1 VNSAPQNDQLPG
13 RPGGRFEPHVRLV
26 RCLLPRTSCVAMF
39 GPAGE
44 LVWSSESTLGP
55 DLNLTSLVN
64 EALLA
69 GSSNPESPGQLRLL
83 PGGVPVYLC
92 SLRDDTRRL
101 IALLAIV
108 CRPPDARDTR
118 TQEFSFA
125 YALLAPVLECLR
137 RELMARATI
146 EELTQT
152 VGGLDKDLNLLL
164 SQSSTD
170 PSPAVADDAS
180 ELQVLL
186 QQTVEHLRARTGALH
201 VPERNVTLVRSGSTA
216 PPDTQFLMRAHRR
229 LLALA
234 QSQRGPVISNE
245 THSVWSPDAMP
256 YRVLCCALRSRAGRF
271 IGVLVLLR
279 EAGAEPFTQRD
290 AHIAEILAR
299 RALGVI
305 ESSYDALSGLYTRPA
320 FEQRVRAVVMGGES
334 SQGWSA
340 LYIDV
345 DQLHAVN
352 ENAGMHVGDAVLAQL
367 GELLRTRL
375 PPGAF
380 GSRISGDRFV
390 VLLPAQVHDAERF
403 AESLRAGAEQ
413 LAMTHAHAR
422 GVSISVGVALLEG
435 GVDEL
440 AHVLAAA
447 ETACKAAKDRGRNRV
462 EVYQQSDLSIV
473 RRYADIGVAGQ
484 LREAIDAGRLHL
496 DAQLIL
502 PLAAAE
508 SARPHYELLLRMTD
522 EAGRTVGPDSFLSA
536 ATRYQLMPVVD
547 RWVISH
553 VLDSLKPR
561 AGVLEGKAL
570 GFTINFS
577 GQSLNDETFADL
589 LIEQVSGSGLDP
601 ELFCF
606 ELTENATVANLVRA
620 EALMRRLR
628 RLGCG
633 VALDDFGTGLS
644 SLSCLRQLPVTMLKI
659 DGSFVREVLT
669 DARAESMVR
678 AIAQLARS
686 MSIITVAEYIETE
699 AIGTRIAEL
708 GVDYGQGFA
717 IGRPI
722 PLAELLLELPLP
734 SERAGGPAGEPG
746 GRHGARH
753 SRLAG

>member
-1 VNSAPQNDQLPG
+1 
-13 RPGGRFEPHVRLV
+13 
-26 RCLLPRTSCVAMF
+26 
-39 GPAGE
+39 
-44 LVWSSESTLGP
+44 
-55 DLNLTSLVN
+55 
-64 EALLA
+64 
-69 GSSNPESPGQLRLL
+69 
-83 PGGVPVYLC
+83 
-92 SLRDDTRRL
+92 
-101 IALLAIV
+101 
-108 CRPPDARDTR
+108 
-118 TQEFSFA
+118 
-125 YALLAPVLECLR
+125 
-137 RELMARATI
+137 
-146 EELTQT
+146 
-152 VGGLDKDLNLLL
+152 
-164 SQSSTD
+164 
-170 PSPAVADDAS
+170 
-180 ELQVLL
+180 VLL

-201 VPERNVTLVRSGSTA
+201 VPERNVTLVRSGSAA

-229 LLALA
+229 LLTLA
-234 QSQRGPVISNE
+234 QSQRGPVISNDTRSDE
-245 THSVWSPDAMP
+245 NPDAFP

-299 RALGVI
+299 KALGVI

-320 FEQRVRAVVMGGES
+320 FEQRVRAVATGGES
-334 SQGWSA
+334 SQAWSA

-345 DQLHAVN
+345 DQLHAIN

-375 PPGAF
+375 PLGAF

-390 VLLPAQVHDAERF
+390 VLLPAQVHDAENF

-413 LAMTHAHAR
+413 LALTHAHAH
-422 GVSISVGVALLEG
+422 GVSISVGVALLDG
-435 GVDEL
+435 GVEEL

-522 EAGRTVGPDSFLSA
+522 EAGRTMGPDSFLSA

-547 RWVISH
+547 RWVICH

-561 AGVLEGKAL
+561 AGILEGKAL

-577 GQSLNDETFADL
+577 GQSLNDETFADFL
-589 LIEQVSGSGLDP
+589 VEQVGGSGLDP

-606 ELTENATVANLVRA
+606 ELTENATVANLARA

-628 RLGCG
+628 KLGCG

-678 AIAQLARS
+678 AIAQLARG

-699 AIGTRIAEL
+699 AIGQRIAEL

-734 SERAGGPAGEPG
+734 SEQAGEPAGESG
-746 GRHGARH
+746 GRRATRH
-753 SRLAG
+753 SGLAS